1 MAAKAESAEKLKARV
16 DELTADL
23 ARAERKTK
31 ALQEVGLALGSTLD
45 LDQLLE
51 LILKKITDLLDAD
64 RATLYLL
71 DEQRKRLLSRIM
83 IGDEAR
89 AIELPVGEGIAGHVA
104 KVGRTVRVKDAYRD
118 KRFNR
123 EWDVVTGYRT
133 RSILAAPMK
142 NHVGRTIG
150 VIQVLNKRADEKTI
164 ERKSKRD
171 TTKRTSSPPE
181 LRYGEFSQDDEELLT
196 ALATQAAVSID
207 NSRLFL
213 SVIQKNMQ
221 LVDTKEQLEH
231 RVSDLKLLFELESA
245 MGRAATI
252 EDLARAVVVEAARA
266 CQARAGGLL
275 VDEGEGGV
283 WLYFVDVS
291 NRPSVRNVGTAS
303 PSGDRSAEEEA
314 TIEVKRVPVKRGE
327 GILGW
332 AMAHNQAA
340 SVGHFVPPAGAA
352 GRMSPP
358 HALPPIG
365 GTGATTTAVAAP
377 LASDLSP
384 ASLVS
389 TTPFEARSSS
399 HDVRPHAPRAA
410 RPSSPHA
417 ERPSSPH
424 AARPSSPHDARPSS
438 PHEAQAPAPHDDHE
452 LVPPISRHRT
462 VVAGVPIASAIAVP
476 LEGAEE
482 TAIGGIALYN
492 SKKPLG
498 FTQDDRSLLRLVSA
512 NATTALQLFRSR
524 IEQEKSERLSAIG
537 RLISGVMHDMRT
549 PLTVISGYVQLM
561 TNAKDEATRN
571 EYQRVV
577 LKQFDAISAMQR
589 EVLEFARG
597 ERSILL
603 RKVYLT
609 KFFGDLETQLRQ
621 ELASRAGDGS
631 RAGQVQLVLELLDR
645 STARFDEAKITRCL
659 HNLVRN
665 AYEAMGEGGGT
676 VTVRVLREGTD
687 LVITVADTGRG
698 IPEEIK
704 GRLFQS
710 FVTAGKRGGT
720 GLGLAIVKKIVDE
733 HQGTITVDSTDH
745 GATFTLRLPQ
755 EDTTRPSSSADL
767 GKTAS

>member
-1 MAAKAESAEKLKARV
+1 MAAKADKSAEKLKARV
-16 DELTADL
+16 DELEAEL

-104 KVGRTVRVKDAYRD
+104 KVGRTVRVKDAYKD

-171 TTKRTSSPPE
+171 PKRDAKRPSSPPE

-291 NRPSVRNVGTAS
+291 TRPSVRDVRQSLPRSVEDEAS
-303 PSGDRSAEEEA
+303 
-314 TIEVKRVPVKRGE
+314 IEVKRVPVKRGE
-327 GILGW
+327 GVLGW

-340 SVGHFVPPAGAA
+340 SVSPNVGHHVSPVAA
-352 GRMSPP
+352 PIARQLLPP
-358 HALPPIG
+358 HALPPAG
-365 GTGATTTAVAAP
+365 GSAPTVPPVTEPSPAALVTTTP
-377 LASDLSP
+377 RD
-384 ASLVS
+384 
-389 TTPFEARSSS
+389 ARQ
-399 HDVRPHAPRAA
+399 PI
-410 RPSSPHA
+410 
-417 ERPSSPH
+417 
-424 AARPSSPHDARPSS
+424 PHD
-438 PHEAQAPAPHDDHE
+438 EHD
-452 LVPPISRHRT
+452 LMPPVSRHRT
-462 VVAGVPIASAIAVP
+462 IVAGVPITSAIAVP
-476 LEGAEE
+476 LEGAEDA
-482 TAIGGIALYN
+482 AIGGIALYN

-577 LKQFDAISAMQR
+577 LKQFDAIAAMQR

-609 KFFGDLETQLRQ
+609 KFFGDLEAQLRQ

-631 RAGQVQLVLELLDR
+631 RSGSVQLVLELLDR

-665 AYEAMGEGGGT
+665 AYEAMGDGGGT
-676 VTVRVLREGTD
+676 VTVRVLREGPD

-733 HQGTITVDSTDH
+733 HQGTIVVDSTDH
-745 GATFTLRLPQ
+745 GATFTIRLPQ
-755 EDTTRPSSSADL
+755 EDTARPSTSPAADKSA
-767 GKTAS
+767 S

>member
-1 MAAKAESAEKLKARV
+1 MDKLQARI
-16 DELTADL
+16 DELDADL
-23 ARAERKTK
+23 ARERRRSK

-51 LILKKITDLLDAD
+51 LILKKITDLLEAD

-89 AIELPVGEGIAGHVA
+89 SIELPLGQGIAGHVA
-104 KVGRTVRVKDAYRD
+104 KVGKSVRVRDAYRD
-118 KRFNR
+118 KRFQKD
-123 EWDVVTGYRT
+123 WDLVTGYRT

-150 VIQVLNKRADEKTI
+150 VIQVLNKRADAKTI
-164 ERKSKRD
+164 ARKSKRD
-171 TTKRTSSPPE
+171 PGRRGSSPPE
-181 LRYGEFSQDDEELLT
+181 LYYGEFSQDDEELLG

-231 RVSDLKLLFELESA
+231 RVSDLKLLFELESS
-245 MGRAATI
+245 MGRAATL
-252 EDLARAVVVEAARA
+252 EELARAVVVSAARA

-275 VDEGEGGV
+275 VDEGEAGL

-291 NRPSVRNVGTAS
+291 TRPSVK
-303 PSGDRSAEEEA
+303 SADDEA
-314 TIEVKRVPVKRGE
+314 DIEVKRLPVKRGE

-332 AMAHNQAA
+332 ALQHNQAA
-340 SVGHFVPPAGAA
+340 SVSAQPDRAPPLPALPPAGGAA
-352 GRMSPP
+352 AQVPSEGEGDG
-358 HALPPIG
+358 ALVP
-365 GTGATTTAVAAP
+365 
-377 LASDLSP
+377 
-384 ASLVS
+384 
-389 TTPFEARSSS
+389 SSS
-399 HDVRPHAPRAA
+399 G
-410 RPSSPHA
+410 
-417 ERPSSPH
+417 
-424 AARPSSPHDARPSS
+424 
-438 PHEAQAPAPHDDHE
+438 QAPG
-452 LVPPISRHRT
+452 SRQRAN
-462 VVAGVPIASAIAVP
+462 VAGLVISSAIAVP
-476 LEGAEE
+476 LEGTEDQ
-482 TAIGGIALYN
+482 AIGALALYN

-512 NATTALQLFRSR
+512 NASTALQLFRSHM
-524 IEQEKSERLSAIG
+524 EQEKTARLSAIG

-561 TNAKDEATRN
+561 ANARDEATRN
-571 EYQRVV
+571 EYMRVV

-621 ELASRAGDGS
+621 ELASRNASPDDGGPTGHVDL
-631 RAGQVQLVLELLDR
+631 AFQLEDR
-645 STARFDEAKITRCL
+645 GTARFDEAKITRVL

-665 AYEAMGEGGGT
+665 AYEAMADKGGT
-676 VTVRVLREGTD
+676 VTVRVHREGGD
-687 LVITVADTGRG
+687 LVISVADNGRG
-698 IPEEIK
+698 IPDEVR

-733 HQGTITVDSTDH
+733 HHGSIGVESSERGARFTIK
-745 GATFTLRLPQ
+745 LPQ
-755 EDTTRPSSSADL
+755 DEAARAGAEMEKAPSQS
-767 GKTAS
+767 